1 MMEWFQ
7 IISYL
12 LTNELRLIL
21 GLYLISRLA
30 DFALNRRIWTLSVFG
45 GCFIT
50 ILQIRSV
57 STLGIMAA
65 EILII
70 AAITWHY
77 LRDQL
82 RLCLFLIF
90 FYEVGVSL
98 WDFLL
103 SAGLGI
109 LFHSE
114 RYIITNEP
122 EYLIGIWLV
131 RLLMIGS
138 TILLRRRQNS
148 KTLEPIRITSIIAV
162 LGLLSTIT
170 LSEQAVLPLAD
181 DQIGT
186 WIILSMVLL
195 FAILFYRVN
204 RQREMEIE
212 ITQLRQAQAEI
223 LERDYRALSRTYTD
237 NAKLYHD
244 LHNHIEAIY
253 QCLKQGDI
261 QEALKYCEELRT
273 PVCEISQTVWTGD
286 KAIDYLISSK
296 MALAEQRQIETRVN
310 IEFPRNTNIRSVDL
324 VTIIGN
330 LLDNALE
337 SAGTAPEH
345 LRFLGLTVRRI
356 NSMLIIKVENRCDK
370 APIQEDGKLLT
381 SKTDKMFHG
390 WGLKSVQTAAEHYD
404 GTIHT
409 EYENGVF
416 KSVVTLSFQS
426 VKKE

>member
-70 AAITWHY
+70 AAITWYY

-138 TILLRRRQNS
+138 TILLRKRQNS

-416 KSVVTLSFQS
+416 KSVVTLSFQP

>member
-70 AAITWHY
+70 AAITWYY

-416 KSVVTLSFQS
+416 KSVVTLSFQP

>member
-30 DFALNRRIWTLSVFG
+30 DFALDRRIWSLSVFW
-45 GCFIT
+45 GCFVT

-70 AAITWHY
+70 AAITWYH

-122 EYLIGIWLV
+122 EHLIGIWLV
-131 RLLMIGS
+131 RVLMIGS
-138 TILLRRRQNS
+138 TILLRKRQNS

-296 MALAEQRQIETRVN
+296 MALAEQRQIETKVN

-370 APIQEDGKLLT
+370 ALIQEDGKLLT

-404 GTIHT
+404 GIIHT

>member
-70 AAITWHY
+70 AAITWYY

-138 TILLRRRQNS
+138 TILLRKRQNS
-148 KTLEPIRITSIIAV
+148 KTLGPIRITSIIAV

-416 KSVVTLSFQS
+416 KSVVTLSFQP